1 MPKREFRI
9 NKMDYVNKT
18 FRLPASLVEELGK
31 NSTDYNELTDDGIKR
46 KQTLSL
52 KDTIKIVKQGGVG
65 KET

>member
-31 NSTDYNELTDDGIKR
+31 KSNEAGVSIK
-46 KQTLSL
+46 
-52 KDTIKIVKQGGVG
+52 KDIE
-65 KET
+65 KENKSNE

>member
-31 NSTDYNELTDDGIKR
+31 KSNEAGVSMNKFIIQALHFAFENLVEEDKNDDK
-46 KQTLSL
+46 
-52 KDTIKIVKQGGVG
+52 
-65 KET
+65 